1 MNTSVLTMP
10 LFFASNAIYPI
21 AIMPTWLQV
30 IARVNPLTYV
40 VDGIRMLMLYNAKID
55 LGSLGI
61 DVLVLLVITTV
72 LVSIGAALYPRII
85 Q

>member
-1 MNTSVLTMP
+1 
-10 LFFASNAIYPI
+10 
-21 AIMPTWLQV
+21 
-30 IARVNPLTYV
+30 
-40 VDGIRMLMLYNAKID
+40 MLMLYNAKID